1 MLIDNTYHLG
11 YCTNIHPGED
21 WGQTWNSLK
30 TYLPKIKKQV
40 SPDRPFGVGLR
51 LSNLASLELQQEN
64 RLQEFK
70 DWLNDQQ
77 LYVFTMNGFPYGNF
91 HNQRVKDRVH
101 APDWTT
107 SERLD
112 YTKRLFDQLT
122 FLLPDGISGGISTSP
137 ISYKHWHNSD
147 GALIGAFTKGAE
159 NMIEIVLQL
168 VEIEKNT
175 GKHLHLDI
183 EPEPDGMLENSE
195 EVVHFY
201 ETYLLPLGT
210 KEIVKRL
217 GCSTSQA
224 VEWILRHI
232 MVCYDT
238 CHFSLAYEDPEYT
251 LGKFKKAGIGVG
263 KIQVSSA
270 LKILFKEGDNEDIW
284 DSLAQFNEPIYLH
297 QVTEKVDGKVSTVT
311 DLPQILKERK
321 AATELRAHFH
331 VPIFLERYEQLY
343 ATQDQILKVLEYLRK
358 DQFSDKL
365 EIETY
370 TWDVLPTDLKLELS
384 ESIIREINWLRNKL

>member
-1 MLIDNTYHLG
+1 
-11 YCTNIHPGED
+11 
-21 WGQTWNSLK
+21 
-30 TYLPKIKKQV
+30 
-40 SPDRPFGVGLR
+40 
-51 LSNLASLELQQEN
+51 
-64 RLQEFK
+64 
-70 DWLNDQQ
+70 
-77 LYVFTMNGFPYGNF
+77 
-91 HNQRVKDRVH
+91 
-101 APDWTT
+101 
-107 SERLD
+107 
-112 YTKRLFDQLT
+112 
-122 FLLPDGISGGISTSP
+122 
-137 ISYKHWHNSD
+137 
-147 GALIGAFTKGAE
+147 LIGAFTKGAE

-284 DSLAQFNEPIYLH
+284 DSLAQFNEPIYMH
-297 QVTEKVDGKVSTVT
+297 QVTEKVDGKVSTIT

>member
-21 WGQTWNSLK
+21 WKQTWDSLK
-30 TYLPKIKKQV
+30 TYLPKVKEQV

-51 LSNLASLELQQEN
+51 LSNLASLELQREN

-70 DWLNDQQ
+70 DWLHDQQ
-77 LYVFTMNGFPYGNF
+77 LYIFTMNGFPYGNF
-91 HNQRVKDRVH
+91 HNQRVKDTVH

-137 ISYKHWHNSD
+137 ISYKHWHGSD
-147 GALIGAFTKGAE
+147 EALVQAFTKGAK
-159 NMIEIVLQL
+159 NMVEIVMQL
-168 VEIEKNT
+168 IEIEKNT

-183 EPEPDGMLENSE
+183 EPEPDGMLENSD
-195 EVVHFY
+195 EVVDFY

-217 GCSTSQA
+217 GCSESRA
-224 VEWILRHI
+224 KEWILRHI

-251 LGKFKKAGIGVG
+251 LGKFKEAGIGVG

-270 LKILFKEGDNEDIW
+270 LKILFKDGDNEAIW
-284 DSLAQFNEPIYLH
+284 NSLSQFNEPIYLH
-297 QVTEKVDGKVSTVT
+297 QVTEKVDGKVITLT
-311 DLPQILKERK
+311 DLPQLLEERK
-321 AATELRAHFH
+321 TATELRAHFH

-343 ATQDQILKVLEYLRK
+343 ATQDQILKVLEYLKK
-358 DQFSDKL
+358 DRFSDKL

-384 ESIIREINWLRNKL
+384 ESLTREINWLKNKL